1 MTTNHSKNKENIMKQ
16 VKVLTGIAVAAL
28 STGTGLV
35 QADDLSNTRPAKA
48 AEVVT
53 HTEVTENQVADV
65 KAKADQATQAVKDQ
79 EAKVKAIEA
88 EKSQAQ
94 QSLVNATTA
103 VNDTEKLASEATPE
117 GLTKAQEEAEASQ
130 SAVTDAQAQLEAA
143 QEAESKAQ
151 TAVDHQKETVA
162 KASQVVAEK
171 EATVTSATQAVN
183 QAKTALTTTNQAVD
197 VSAAEEKVLEAQ
209 EAVTKAETQVSQ
221 AQEADAKHESDV
233 SHAKEELDLKSQELA
248 EKQTT
253 LEQVM
258 AAIEAERL
266 TKPVENGTYFNQ
278 RDNEWQKAY
287 GGKTF
292 AATGCVPASLAMAF
306 SELVGRHISPLE
318 VADYLYQIGEF
329 NNGRFDG
336 TSSIGAM
343 KAAEHFG
350 LVPTVLKTLDQ
361 VQTALQ
367 DGHYVIN
374 SIQHHEKFGP
384 LSWGWSASHD
394 VALRGYQDGNTYV
407 YDPYNRNNIGYHNL
421 ADLWNHQSHNPEDV
435 DGVGVPFI
443 SLMTKQMA
451 QLMAEKV
458 TVNQAVQLANR
469 ALTEAQANV
478 TALEQVASQTS
489 QAKDKLAA
497 AKANLVTAKDMLD
510 KAKQTAKLAEQDL
523 ETKTAN
529 LKQAQDHLTLKQDD
543 LAKAQTVLAAQEKSL
558 EQLTQVLSL
567 AQENLG
573 RATKAVEQ
581 AKADFT
587 QKQAYV
593 TNLKQVTKLRQES
606 QDKVNQAKAVLSGAS
621 VRLEQELETLKTL
634 QAKEAD
640 LTAQYQAIFKA
651 YQAVIEAT
659 TKKETNTTAIDQVM
673 AENKAIAQVNRDEKA
688 RVDAFNAKGEE
699 AVPVVNEVG
708 HVTDYVSG
716 TTQFSEGVAVRTEET
731 SSQTMNT
738 SLVSVQPMVKQ
749 GHQKV
754 LDTVAT
760 SQSSLPQTGE
770 QSLSLLSLLGMT
782 LVSLLGLVS
791 VKKKAE

>member
-1 MTTNHSKNKENIMKQ
+1 MKQ
-16 VKVLTGIAVAAL
+16 TKVLTGIAVAAL

-53 HTEVTENQVADV
+53 HTEVTENQVADA
-65 KAKADQATQAVKDQ
+65 KTKADEATKAVKDQ
-79 EAKVKAIEA
+79 EATVKAIEA

-94 QSLVNATTA
+94 QSLVEATTA
-103 VNDTEKLASEATPE
+103 VNDTEKLASEATPD
-117 GLTKAQEEAEASQ
+117 GLTKAQEETEASQ

-162 KASQVVAEK
+162 KASQ
-171 EATVTSATQAVN
+171 AVN
-183 QAKTALTTTNQAVD
+183 QAKAALTTSNQAAD

-233 SHAKEELDLKSQELA
+233 RHAKEELDLKSQKLT

-292 AATGCVPASLAMAF
+292 AATGCVPSALAMVF
-306 SELVGRHISPLE
+306 SELAKRE
-318 VADYLYQIGEF
+318 VTPTEIADYLWHNTDEF
-329 NNGRFDG
+329 NKHYGG
-336 TSSIGAM
+336 TSG
-343 KAAEHFG
+343 KG
-350 LVPTVLKTLDQ
+350 LVAATNHYGFASTHLDSQ
-361 VQTALQ
+361 STIIAALQ
-367 DGHYVIN
+367 AGHHVLAAVQNNKFSPWGSQY
-374 SIQHHEKFGP
+374 SHEI
-384 LSWGWSASHD
+384 
-394 VALRGYQDGNTYV
+394 VLRGYSNGNTYV
-407 YDPYNRNNIGYHNL
+407 YDPYNRANIGWYPIAN
-421 ADLWNHQSHNPEDV
+421 LWNEQSRDAIDTAE
-435 DGVGVPFI
+435 VGVPFFKI
-443 SLMTKQMA
+443 TTQKMA
-451 QLMAEKV
+451 QLEMAKAVANEGLDEAK
-458 TVNQAVQLANR
+458 QAVKQA
-469 ALTEAQANV
+469 EANV
-478 TALEQVASQTS
+478 TALEQVISQTS
-489 QAKDKLAA
+489 QAKEQLAA

-510 KAKQTAKLAEQDL
+510 KAKQTAKLTEQDL

-529 LKQAQDHLTLKQDD
+529 LKQAQEHLTLKQDD
-543 LAKAQTVLAAQEKSL
+543 LAKAQTELAAQEKSL

-581 AKADFT
+581 TKADLT

-606 QDKVNQAKAVLSGAS
+606 QAKVNQAKAVLSEAS

-634 QAKEAD
+634 QAKEAN

-651 YQAVIEAT
+651 YQAVLAV
-659 TKKETNTTAIDQVM
+659 KHHSQL
-673 AENKAIAQVNRDEKA
+673 AESKAKLE
-688 RVDAFNAKGEE
+688 AKGEE

-716 TTQFSEGVAVRTEET
+716 PTQLADAVAVRTEET
-731 SSQTMNT
+731 SSKTKNT
-738 SLVSVQPMVKQ
+738 SPVSVKLMAKQ
-749 GHQKV
+749 GHQKALETIV
-754 LDTVAT
+754 T

-770 QSLSLLSLLGMT
+770 QVVSILSLVGLNF
-782 LVSLLGLVS
+782 LGLS
-791 VKKKAE
+791 SFLGLRKQEEK

>member
-1 MTTNHSKNKENIMKQ
+1 MKQ
-16 VKVLTGIAVAAL
+16 TKVLTGIAVAAL

-53 HTEVTENQVADV
+53 HTEVTENQVADA
-65 KAKADQATQAVKDQ
+65 KTKADEATKAVKDQ
-79 EAKVKAIEA
+79 EATVKAIEA

-94 QSLVNATTA
+94 QSLVEATTA
-103 VNDTEKLASEATPE
+103 VNDAEKLASEATPD
-117 GLTKAQEEAEASQ
+117 GLTKAQEETEASQ

-162 KASQVVAEK
+162 KASQAVAEK

-183 QAKTALTTTNQAVD
+183 QAKAALTTSNQAAD

-209 EAVTKAETQVSQ
+209 EAVTKAEIQVSQ

-233 SHAKEELDLKSQELA
+233 RHAKEELDLKSQKLT

-374 SIQHHEKFGP
+374 SIQHHEKFAP

-458 TVNQAVQLANR
+458 TVNQAVQLANQ

-489 QAKDKLAA
+489 QAKDQLAA
-497 AKANLVTAKDMLD
+497 AKANLVTAKAMLD
-510 KAKQTAKLAEQDL
+510 KAKQRAKLAEQDL
-523 ETKTAN
+523 ETKTAI
-529 LKQAQDHLTLKQDD
+529 LKQAQEHLTLKQDD
-543 LAKAQTVLAAQEKSL
+543 LAKAQTVLAAQETSL
-558 EQLTQVLSL
+558 EQLTQALSL

-581 AKADFT
+581 TKADLT

-606 QDKVNQAKAVLSGAS
+606 QAKVNQAKAVLSEAS
-621 VRLEQELETLKTL
+621 ARLEQELETLKTL
-634 QAKEAD
+634 QAKEAN

-651 YQAVIEAT
+651 YQAVLAA
-659 TKKETNTTAIDQVM
+659 KHHSQL
-673 AENKAIAQVNRDEKA
+673 AESKAKLE
-688 RVDAFNAKGEE
+688 AKGEE

-716 TTQFSEGVAVRTEET
+716 PTQWAVAVAVRTEET
-731 SSQTMNT
+731 SSKTKNT
-738 SLVSVQPMVKQ
+738 SPVSVNLMAKQ
-749 GHQKV
+749 GHQKALETIV
-754 LDTVAT
+754 T

-770 QSLSLLSLLGMT
+770 QVVSILSLVGLNF
-782 LVSLLGLVS
+782 LGLS
-791 VKKKAE
+791 SFLGLRKQEEK

>member
-1 MTTNHSKNKENIMKQ
+1 MKQ

-53 HTEVTENQVADV
+53 HTEVTENQVADAKV
-65 KAKADQATQAVKDQ
+65 KADEATKAVKDQ
-79 EAKVKAIEA
+79 EATVKAIEA

-117 GLTKAQEEAEASQ
+117 GLTKAQEEVEASQ

-143 QEAESKAQ
+143 QEAESTAQ
-151 TAVDHQKETVA
+151 TAVDHQKETVV
-162 KASQVVAEK
+162 KASQEVVEK
-171 EATVTSATQAVN
+171 EAAVTSATQAVN
-183 QAKTALTTTNQAVD
+183 QAKAALTTTNQAVD

-374 SIQHHEKFGP
+374 SIQHHEKFAP

>member
-1 MTTNHSKNKENIMKQ
+1 MKQ
-16 VKVLTGIAVAAL
+16 TKVLTGIAVAAL

-53 HTEVTENQVADV
+53 HTEVTENQVADA
-65 KAKADQATQAVKDQ
+65 KTKADEATKAVKDQ
-79 EAKVKAIEA
+79 EATVKAIEA

-94 QSLVNATTA
+94 QSLVEATTA
-103 VNDTEKLASEATPE
+103 VNDTEKLASEATPD
-117 GLTKAQEEAEASQ
+117 GLTKAQEETEASQ

-151 TAVDHQKETVA
+151 TAVDHQKKTVA
-162 KASQVVAEK
+162 KASQ
-171 EATVTSATQAVN
+171 AVN
-183 QAKTALTTTNQAVD
+183 QAKAALTTSNQAAD

-233 SHAKEELDLKSQELA
+233 RHAKEELDLKSQKLT

-292 AATGCVPASLAMAF
+292 AATGCVPSALAMVF
-306 SELVGRHISPLE
+306 SELAKRE
-318 VADYLYQIGEF
+318 VTPTEIADYLWHNTDEF
-329 NNGRFDG
+329 NKHYGG
-336 TSSIGAM
+336 TSG
-343 KAAEHFG
+343 KG
-350 LVPTVLKTLDQ
+350 LVAATNHYGFASTHLDSQ
-361 VQTALQ
+361 STIIAALQ
-367 DGHYVIN
+367 AGHHVLAAVQNNKFSPWGSQY
-374 SIQHHEKFGP
+374 SHEI
-384 LSWGWSASHD
+384 
-394 VALRGYQDGNTYV
+394 VLRGYSNGNTYV
-407 YDPYNRNNIGYHNL
+407 YDPYNRANIGWYPIAN
-421 ADLWNHQSHNPEDV
+421 LWNEQSRDAIDTAE
-435 DGVGVPFI
+435 VGVPFFKI
-443 SLMTKQMA
+443 TTQKMA
-451 QLMAEKV
+451 QLEMAKAVANEGLDEAK
-458 TVNQAVQLANR
+458 QAVKQA
-469 ALTEAQANV
+469 EANV
-478 TALEQVASQTS
+478 TALEQVISQTS
-489 QAKDKLAA
+489 QAKEQLAA

-510 KAKQTAKLAEQDL
+510 KAKQTAKLTEQDL

-529 LKQAQDHLTLKQDD
+529 LKQAQEHLTLKQDD
-543 LAKAQTVLAAQEKSL
+543 LAKAQTELAAQEKSL

-581 AKADFT
+581 TKADLT

-606 QDKVNQAKAVLSGAS
+606 QAKVNQAKAVLSEAS
-621 VRLEQELETLKTL
+621 ARLEQELETLKTL
-634 QAKEAD
+634 QAKEAN

-651 YQAVIEAT
+651 YQAVLAV
-659 TKKETNTTAIDQVM
+659 KHHSQL
-673 AENKAIAQVNRDEKA
+673 AESKAKLE
-688 RVDAFNAKGEE
+688 AKGEE

-716 TTQFSEGVAVRTEET
+716 PTQLADAVAVRTEET
-731 SSQTMNT
+731 SSKTKNT
-738 SLVSVQPMVKQ
+738 SPVSVKLMAKQ
-749 GHQKV
+749 GHQKALETIV
-754 LDTVAT
+754 T

-770 QSLSLLSLLGMT
+770 QVVSILSLVGLNF
-782 LVSLLGLVS
+782 LGLS
-791 VKKKAE
+791 SFLGLRKQEEK

>member
-1 MTTNHSKNKENIMKQ
+1 MKQ
-16 VKVLTGIAVAAL
+16 TKVLTGIAVAAL

-53 HTEVTENQVADV
+53 HTEVTENQVADA
-65 KAKADQATQAVKDQ
+65 KTKADEATKAVKDQ
-79 EAKVKAIEA
+79 EATVKAIEA

-94 QSLVNATTA
+94 QSLVEATTA
-103 VNDTEKLASEATPE
+103 VNDTEKLASEATPD
-117 GLTKAQEEAEASQ
+117 GLTKAQEETEASQ

-162 KASQVVAEK
+162 KASQ
-171 EATVTSATQAVN
+171 AVN
-183 QAKTALTTTNQAVD
+183 QAKAALTTSNQAAD

-233 SHAKEELDLKSQELA
+233 RHAKEELDLKSQKLT

-292 AATGCVPASLAMAF
+292 AATGCVPSALAMVF
-306 SELVGRHISPLE
+306 SELAKRE
-318 VADYLYQIGEF
+318 VTPTEIADYLWHNTDEF
-329 NNGRFDG
+329 NKHYGG
-336 TSSIGAM
+336 TSG
-343 KAAEHFG
+343 KG
-350 LVPTVLKTLDQ
+350 LVAATNHYGFASTHLDSQ
-361 VQTALQ
+361 STIIAALQ
-367 DGHYVIN
+367 AGHHVLAAVQNNKFSPWGSQY
-374 SIQHHEKFGP
+374 SHEI
-384 LSWGWSASHD
+384 
-394 VALRGYQDGNTYV
+394 VLRGYSNGNTYV
-407 YDPYNRNNIGYHNL
+407 YDPYNRANIGWYPIAN
-421 ADLWNHQSHNPEDV
+421 LWNEQSRDAIDTAE
-435 DGVGVPFI
+435 VGVPFFKI
-443 SLMTKQMA
+443 TTQKMA
-451 QLMAEKV
+451 QLEMAKAVANEGLDEAK
-458 TVNQAVQLANR
+458 QAVKQA
-469 ALTEAQANV
+469 EANV
-478 TALEQVASQTS
+478 TALEQVISQTS
-489 QAKDKLAA
+489 QAKEQLAA

-510 KAKQTAKLAEQDL
+510 KAKQTAKLTEQDL

-529 LKQAQDHLTLKQDD
+529 LKQAQEHLTLKQDD
-543 LAKAQTVLAAQEKSL
+543 LAKAQTELAAQEKSL

-581 AKADFT
+581 TKADLT

-606 QDKVNQAKAVLSGAS
+606 QAKVNQAKAILSEAS
-621 VRLEQELETLKTL
+621 ARLEQELETLKTL
-634 QAKEAD
+634 QAKEAN

-651 YQAVIEAT
+651 YQAVLAV
-659 TKKETNTTAIDQVM
+659 KHHSQL
-673 AENKAIAQVNRDEKA
+673 AESKAKLE
-688 RVDAFNAKGEE
+688 AKGEE

-716 TTQFSEGVAVRTEET
+716 PTQLADAVAVRTEET
-731 SSQTMNT
+731 SSKTKNT
-738 SLVSVQPMVKQ
+738 SPVSVKLMAKQ
-749 GHQKV
+749 GHQKALETIV
-754 LDTVAT
+754 T

-770 QSLSLLSLLGMT
+770 QVVSILSLVGLNF
-782 LVSLLGLVS
+782 LGLS
-791 VKKKAE
+791 SFLGLRKQEEK

>member
-1 MTTNHSKNKENIMKQ
+1 MKQ

-53 HTEVTENQVADV
+53 HTEVTENQVADA
-65 KAKADQATQAVKDQ
+65 KTKADEATKAVKDQ
-79 EAKVKAIEA
+79 EVTVKAAEA
-88 EKSQAQ
+88 EKTQAQ

-103 VNDTEKLASEATPE
+103 VNDTEKLASEATPD
-117 GLTKAQEEAEASQ
+117 GLTKAQEETEASQ
-130 SAVTDAQAQLEAA
+130 SAVTDAQEQLEAA
-143 QEAESKAQ
+143 QEAESTAQ

-162 KASQVVAEK
+162 KASQAVVEK

-183 QAKTALTTTNQAVD
+183 QAKAALTTSNQAAD
-197 VSAAEEKVLEAQ
+197 VSGAEEKVLAAQ
-209 EAVTKAETQVSQ
+209 EAVTKAEIQVSQ

-233 SHAKEELDLKSQELA
+233 SHAKEELDLKSQKLT

-287 GGKTF
+287 GNQTF
-292 AATGCVPASLAMAF
+292 AATGCVPSALAMVF
-306 SELVGRHISPLE
+306 SDLAKRDVTPTEI
-318 VADYLYQIGEF
+318 ADYLWHNTDEF
-329 NNGRFDG
+329 NKHYGG
-336 TSSIGAM
+336 TSG
-343 KAAEHFG
+343 KG
-350 LVPTVLKTLDQ
+350 LVAATNRYGFVSTHLDSQ
-361 VQTALQ
+361 STIIAALQ
-367 DGHYVIN
+367 AGHHVLAAVQNNKFSPWGPQY
-374 SIQHHEKFGP
+374 SHEI
-384 LSWGWSASHD
+384 
-394 VALRGYQDGNTYV
+394 VLRGYSNGNTYV
-407 YDPYNRNNIGYHNL
+407 YDPYEKANIGWYPVAN
-421 ADLWNHQSHNPEDV
+421 LWNEQSRDAIDTAE
-435 DGVGVPFI
+435 VGVPFFKI
-443 SLMTKQMA
+443 TTQKMA
-451 QLMAEKV
+451 QLERAKV
-458 TVNQAVQLANR
+458 VAKEG
-469 ALTEAQANV
+469 LT
-478 TALEQVASQTS
+478 T
-489 QAKDKLAA
+489 
-497 AKANLVTAKDMLD
+497 AKANLVAAKAMLD

-581 AKADFT
+581 AKADLT

-606 QDKVNQAKAVLSGAS
+606 QDKVNQAKAVLSEAS
-621 VRLEQELETLKTL
+621 ARLEQELETLKTL
-634 QAKEAD
+634 QAKEAN

-651 YQAVIEAT
+651 YQAVLAA
-659 TKKETNTTAIDQVM
+659 KHHSQL
-673 AENKAIAQVNRDEKA
+673 AESKAKLE
-688 RVDAFNAKGEE
+688 AKGEE

-716 TTQFSEGVAVRTEET
+716 PTQSADAVAVRTEET
-731 SSQTMNT
+731 SSKTMNT
-738 SLVSVQPMVKQ
+738 SLVSVQPMDKR
-749 GHQKV
+749 GHQRV
-754 LDTVAT
+754 LGATT

-791 VKKKAE
+791 VKKKAW

>member
-1 MTTNHSKNKENIMKQ
+1 MKQ

-53 HTEVTENQVADV
+53 HTEVTENQVADA
-65 KAKADQATQAVKDQ
+65 KTKADEATKAVKDQ
-79 EAKVKAIEA
+79 EATVKAIEA

-103 VNDTEKLASEATPE
+103 VNDTEKLASEATPD
-117 GLTKAQEEAEASQ
+117 GLTKAQDEAEASQ

-143 QEAESKAQ
+143 QEAESTAQ

-162 KASQVVAEK
+162 KASQAVVEK

-183 QAKTALTTTNQAVD
+183 QAKAALTTTNQAVD

-221 AQEADAKHESDV
+221 AQEADAKHGSDV
-233 SHAKEELDLKSQELA
+233 SHAKEELDLKFQELA

-266 TKPVENGTYFNQ
+266 TKSVENGTYFNQ

-374 SIQHHEKFGP
+374 SIQHHEKFAP

-458 TVNQAVQLANR
+458 TVNQAVQLANQ

-489 QAKDKLAA
+489 QAKDQLAA

-510 KAKQTAKLAEQDL
+510 KAKQRAKLTEQDL
-523 ETKTAN
+523 ETKTAI
-529 LKQAQDHLTLKQDD
+529 LKQAQEHLTLKQDD
-543 LAKAQTVLAAQEKSL
+543 LAKAQRVLAAQETSL
-558 EQLTQVLSL
+558 EQLTQALSL
-567 AQENLG
+567 AQANLG

-606 QDKVNQAKAVLSGAS
+606 QDKVNQAKAVLSEAS
-621 VRLEQELETLKTL
+621 ARLERELETLKTL

-651 YQAVIEAT
+651 YQAVLAA
-659 TKKETNTTAIDQVM
+659 KHHSQL
-673 AENKAIAQVNRDEKA
+673 AESKAKLE
-688 RVDAFNAKGEE
+688 AKGEE

-716 TTQFSEGVAVRTEET
+716 TTQLADGVAVRTEET
-731 SSQTMNT
+731 SSKTMNT
-738 SLVSVQPMVKQ
+738 SLVSVQPMDKQ
-749 GHQKV
+749 GHQRVLGATTLKV
-754 LDTVAT
+754 AFLRQV
-760 SQSSLPQTGE
+760 SSLYRF
-770 QSLSLLSLLGMT
+770 
-782 LVSLLGLVS
+782 
-791 VKKKAE
+791 

>member
-1 MTTNHSKNKENIMKQ
+1 MKQ
-16 VKVLTGIAVAAL
+16 TKVLTGIVVAAL

-53 HTEVTENQVADV
+53 HTEVTENQVADA
-65 KAKADQATQAVKDQ
+65 KTKADEATKAVKDQ
-79 EAKVKAIEA
+79 EATVKAIEA

-94 QSLVNATTA
+94 QSLVEATTA
-103 VNDTEKLASEATPE
+103 VNDTEKLASEATPD
-117 GLTKAQEEAEASQ
+117 GLTKAQEETEASQ

-162 KASQVVAEK
+162 KASQ
-171 EATVTSATQAVN
+171 AVN
-183 QAKTALTTTNQAVD
+183 QAKAALTTSNQAAD

-233 SHAKEELDLKSQELA
+233 RHAKEELDLKSQKLT

-292 AATGCVPASLAMAF
+292 AATGCVPSALAMVF
-306 SELVGRHISPLE
+306 SELAKRE
-318 VADYLYQIGEF
+318 VTPTEIADYLWHNTDEF
-329 NNGRFDG
+329 NKHYGG
-336 TSSIGAM
+336 TSG
-343 KAAEHFG
+343 KG
-350 LVPTVLKTLDQ
+350 LVAATNHYGFASTHLDSQ
-361 VQTALQ
+361 STIIAALQ
-367 DGHYVIN
+367 AGHHVLAAVQNNKFSPWGSQY
-374 SIQHHEKFGP
+374 SHEI
-384 LSWGWSASHD
+384 
-394 VALRGYQDGNTYV
+394 VLRGYSNGNTYV
-407 YDPYNRNNIGYHNL
+407 YDPYNRANIGWYPIAN
-421 ADLWNHQSHNPEDV
+421 LWNEQSRDAIDTAE
-435 DGVGVPFI
+435 VGVPFFKI
-443 SLMTKQMA
+443 TTQKMA
-451 QLMAEKV
+451 QLEMAKAVANEGLDEAK
-458 TVNQAVQLANR
+458 QAVKQA
-469 ALTEAQANV
+469 EANV
-478 TALEQVASQTS
+478 TALEQVISQTS
-489 QAKDKLAA
+489 QAKEQLAA

-510 KAKQTAKLAEQDL
+510 KAKQTAKLTEQDL

-529 LKQAQDHLTLKQDD
+529 LKQAQEHLTLKQDD
-543 LAKAQTVLAAQEKSL
+543 LAKAQTELAAQEKSL

-581 AKADFT
+581 TKADLT

-606 QDKVNQAKAVLSGAS
+606 QAKVNQAKAVLSEAS
-621 VRLEQELETLKTL
+621 ARLEQELETLKTL
-634 QAKEAD
+634 QAKEAN

-651 YQAVIEAT
+651 YQAVLAV
-659 TKKETNTTAIDQVM
+659 KHHSQL
-673 AENKAIAQVNRDEKA
+673 AESKAKLE
-688 RVDAFNAKGEE
+688 AKGEE

-716 TTQFSEGVAVRTEET
+716 PTQLADAVAVRTEET
-731 SSQTMNT
+731 SSKTKNT
-738 SLVSVQPMVKQ
+738 SPVSVKLMAKQ
-749 GHQKV
+749 GHQKALETIV
-754 LDTVAT
+754 T

-770 QSLSLLSLLGMT
+770 QVVSILSLVGLNF
-782 LVSLLGLVS
+782 LGLS
-791 VKKKAE
+791 SFLGLRKQEEK

>member
-1 MTTNHSKNKENIMKQ
+1 M
-16 VKVLTGIAVAAL
+16 
-28 STGTGLV
+28 
-35 QADDLSNTRPAKA
+35 
-48 AEVVT
+48 T
-53 HTEVTENQVADV
+53 HTEVTENQVADA
-65 KAKADQATQAVKDQ
+65 KTKADEATKAVKDQ
-79 EAKVKAIEA
+79 EATVKAIEA

-94 QSLVNATTA
+94 QSLVEATTA
-103 VNDTEKLASEATPE
+103 VNDTEKLASEATPD
-117 GLTKAQEEAEASQ
+117 GLTKAQEETEASQ

-162 KASQVVAEK
+162 KASQ
-171 EATVTSATQAVN
+171 AVN
-183 QAKTALTTTNQAVD
+183 QAKAALTTSNQAAD

-233 SHAKEELDLKSQELA
+233 RHAKEELDLKSQKLT

-292 AATGCVPASLAMAF
+292 AATGCVPSALAMVF
-306 SELVGRHISPLE
+306 SELAKRE
-318 VADYLYQIGEF
+318 VTPTEIADYLWHNTDEF
-329 NNGRFDG
+329 NKHYGG
-336 TSSIGAM
+336 TSG
-343 KAAEHFG
+343 KG
-350 LVPTVLKTLDQ
+350 LVAATNHYGFASTHLDSQ
-361 VQTALQ
+361 STIIAALQ
-367 DGHYVIN
+367 AGHHVLAAVQNNKFSPWGSQY
-374 SIQHHEKFGP
+374 SHEI
-384 LSWGWSASHD
+384 
-394 VALRGYQDGNTYV
+394 VLRGYSNGNTYV
-407 YDPYNRNNIGYHNL
+407 YDPYNRANIGWYPIAN
-421 ADLWNHQSHNPEDV
+421 LWNEQSRDAIDTAE
-435 DGVGVPFI
+435 VGVPFFKI
-443 SLMTKQMA
+443 TTQKMA
-451 QLMAEKV
+451 QLEMAKAVANEGLDEAK
-458 TVNQAVQLANR
+458 QAVKQA
-469 ALTEAQANV
+469 EANV
-478 TALEQVASQTS
+478 TALEQVISQTS
-489 QAKDKLAA
+489 QAKEQLAA

-510 KAKQTAKLAEQDL
+510 KAKQTAKLTEQDL

-529 LKQAQDHLTLKQDD
+529 LKQAQEHLTLKQDD
-543 LAKAQTVLAAQEKSL
+543 LAKAQTELAAQEKSL

-581 AKADFT
+581 TKADLT

-606 QDKVNQAKAVLSGAS
+606 QAKVNQAKAVLSEAS
-621 VRLEQELETLKTL
+621 ARLEQELETLKTL
-634 QAKEAD
+634 QAKEAN

-651 YQAVIEAT
+651 YQAVLAV
-659 TKKETNTTAIDQVM
+659 KHHSQL
-673 AENKAIAQVNRDEKA
+673 AESKAKLE
-688 RVDAFNAKGEE
+688 AKGEE

-716 TTQFSEGVAVRTEET
+716 PTQLADAVAVRTEET
-731 SSQTMNT
+731 SSKTKNT
-738 SLVSVQPMVKQ
+738 SPVSVKLMAKQ
-749 GHQKV
+749 GHQKALETIV
-754 LDTVAT
+754 T

-770 QSLSLLSLLGMT
+770 QVVSILSLVGLNF
-782 LVSLLGLVS
+782 LGLS
-791 VKKKAE
+791 SFLGLRKQEEK